1 MNPRRA
7 ERAMSLDQKI
17 RAECKTFVG
26 GFRSLLLGT
35 LDKADEAE
43 LSYAPFIDLDG
54 EFFILISGLASHTGN
69 LTRHPVAQ
77 VMFIDDE
84 SAVEQ
89 AYARR
94 RLRFSCNAR
103 QCVRADKEWQ
113 TLLPQ
118 FRERFGEIVN
128 TLTSLPDFQLF
139 CLTPL
144 HGNWVKGF
152 GKAFEFEGA
161 NYHGAALVNPA
172 RTRR

>member
-43 LSYAPFIDLDG
+43 LSYAPFVDLDG
-54 EFFILISGLASHTGN
+54 NFFVLISGLSAHTGN
-69 LTRHPVAQ
+69 LIRHPVAQ

-89 AYARR
+89 IYARR

-103 QCVRADKEWQ
+103 QCTRDDKEWQ
-113 TLLPQ
+113 MLLPQ
-118 FRERFGEIVN
+118 FHERFGDIVK
-128 TLTSLPDFQLF
+128 TLTALPDFQLF

-161 NYHGAALVNPA
+161 NYHGAALLNPA